1 MERELQD
8 IINSIHNAIDDNKID
23 IMNLLKKDCREMYI
37 TFTIKPDEILTVN
50 INADKLI
57 KISLYKEYRTG
68 RIKQ

>member
-23 IMNLLKKDCREMYI
+23 IMNLLKKDCKEMYI
-37 TFTIKPDEILTVN
+37 TFTIQPDELLTVN
-50 INADKLI
+50 ISADKLI
-57 KISLYKEYRTG
+57 KSSLYKEYRTG